1 MNMLKITQNVTG
13 GAVARTMILRK
24 LSSKPAAAA
33 AAAPLTLTIPIE
45 LISDTL

>member
-1 MNMLKITQNVTG
+1 MLKLTQRVTG
-13 GAVARTMILRK
+13 RGVVARTMMRK

-33 AAAPLTLTIPIE
+33 AAGAPLTIPIE